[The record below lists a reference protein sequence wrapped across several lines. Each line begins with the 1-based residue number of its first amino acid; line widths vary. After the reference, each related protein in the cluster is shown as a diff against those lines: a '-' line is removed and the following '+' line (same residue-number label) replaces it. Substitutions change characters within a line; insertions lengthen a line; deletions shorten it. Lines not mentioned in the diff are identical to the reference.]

1 MPYLPRSRAQFVL
14 GFERAGA
21 IAFAPADKFFKLLG
35 WFMSKYE
42 RNITLLMQIAWLGAI
57 LVLGFCV
64 APGFAA
70 TISRSLDIE
79 ASLVAIWSMIGPSD
93 GARNWL
99 APFDIRAT
107 CQILAPQ

>member
-1 MPYLPRSRAQFVL
+1 
-14 GFERAGA
+14 
-21 IAFAPADKFFKLLG
+21 
-35 WFMSKYE
+35 MSTYE

-79 ASLVAIWSMIGPSD
+79 ASLVAIWSMIAPS
-93 GARNWL
+93 GARRPWFALSNL
-99 APFDIRAT
+99 RRTNEIFAPA
-107 CQILAPQ
+107 